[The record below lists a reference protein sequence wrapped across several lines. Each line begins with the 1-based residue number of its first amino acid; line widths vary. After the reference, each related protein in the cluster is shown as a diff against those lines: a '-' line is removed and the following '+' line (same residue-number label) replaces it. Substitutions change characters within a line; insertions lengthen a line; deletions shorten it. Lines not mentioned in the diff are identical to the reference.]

1 MVKRMWGLLVRLL
14 LNAFALYLLTQI
26 YGGVYFE
33 RGTGVGEVI
42 GTALIMG
49 LVNVLV
55 RPALLLLTLPINVLT
70 LGLFTLV
77 VNALVLMVV
86 AALSSLNVVSFGA
99 ALLGSLLLSFINWG
113 LESLFALFERPR

>member
-70 LGLFTLV
+70 LGLCTLV